1 MIAIRPTLRIIA
13 PAVVLAVAAAGFF
26 SLRATKPETA
36 PSAAQERIW
45 PVAAVT
51 AAPRDVEPEIKV
63 FGQIF
68 AGRQVELRPLV
79 EGRVVETGPAFVE
92 GGIVATGELLVAID
106 PFDYEN
112 VSQERRAQV
121 DEARARLGEIQAER
135 AGALKLRVRDK
146 EQVVLRQRDVARR
159 RRLAARGV
167 GSEKALDDARLA
179 LSETRQRLI
188 ERERNIAQYGSRISQ
203 QQAVIDRLEVQ
214 LRQADR
220 DLEQTRLV
228 APFEGFLVDVSTELG
243 KRIGRSDRVARLID
257 ARRLEVR
264 FSLSNENL
272 GRLLSVGQWRGRNI
286 RAVWTAG
293 NTVHAFTATID
304 RIQGE
309 VDAAKGGVDLFAR
322 IIGAGPKTPLRP
334 GAFIEVWFKERR
346 YENLVRI
353 PQTALHPGSR
363 VFIASGG
370 RLEERKVEVLARS
383 GNDIYIRGAFAPGAK
398 IVVTRFPEMIP
409 GLKVS
414 VR

>member
-26 SLRATKPETA
+26 YLRATKPLTA
-36 PSAAQERIW
+36 PEPVQERIW

-112 VSQERRAQV
+112 ASQERRAQV

-135 AGALKLRVRDK
+135 AGALELRVGDK

-167 GSEKALDDARLA
+167 GSEKAFDDARLA

-203 QQAVIDRLEVQ
+203 QQAVIDRLEIR

-228 APFEGFLVDVSTELG
+228 APFEGFLVDVSTALG

-272 GRLLSVGQWRGRNI
+272 GRLLSVGEWRGRKI

-293 NTVHAFTATID
+293 DIVHAFSATID

-363 VFIASGG
+363 IFIARDG